1 MKLLRLDITKRNFVE
16 DFEVFEIGSSNLS
29 EFAEMLYEQEIE
41 YITESCGHDDA
52 DEISSRIDTVEYYVS
67 DTYVEFT
74 YDGGFESRFYLVD
87 NGYNIALLQAANS
100 EIIHNTV
107 GLPILNSVFQKKLQQ
122 S

>member
-1 MKLLRLDITKRNFVE
+1 MKLLRLDLTHRHFIQ
-16 DFEVFEIGSSNLS
+16 DFELFEIGSANLS

-41 YITESCGHDDA
+41 YITETCGPDDA
-52 DEISSRIDTVEYYVS
+52 EILDRSEVVEYYVG